1 MTSSGGRSRIWLNNI
16 PTTLVC
22 EWHQTWL
29 GGSEKSGD
37 ECLACYQL
45 PMRSQQSHRRQQSA
59 ALRLLRSTHKM
70 SQPPLYPP
78 WQWQLP
84 TCGPCTGMHD
94 ATRTSE
100 ESYVHRQH
108 RDIVDNAAFGILILA

>member
-1 MTSSGGRSRIWLNNI
+1 VDNIDDQFWRASRIWLNNI

-37 ECLACYQL
+37 ECLACYQ
-45 PMRSQQSHRRQQSA
+45 
-59 ALRLLRSTHKM
+59 
-70 SQPPLYPP
+70 
-78 WQWQLP
+78 
-84 TCGPCTGMHD
+84 TGVHD